1 MERYASTNG
10 NEINA
15 ELETQKSLT
24 YDAWINRIRS
34 LGLDQVS
41 QWHRTNMFSFTDPIA
56 DLAMQIDLFNPE
68 VIWTDITETNGD
80 LDPAITLHQNF
91 ASSSDYFDDHF
102 IKPTGKVLVLTEGAS
117 DTKILAAAIPAMYPE
132 FEDMFEFVDFE
143 EFKIEG
149 GVSMV
154 VKMAKAFAG
163 VRMAQSI
170 LALFDNDA
178 AGLEGKADL
187 DRIVG
192 LPKSI
197 KAMTL
202 PNLEIARSYPTV
214 GPEGER
220 LIDINGAACSIE
232 FFLGRD
238 SLTDEK
244 GCLLPVRWTNWN
256 QRAQR
261 YQGALE
267 FKNDATKKFLNKLKH
282 ERPPQELRDAFP
294 EMNQLLQEIFI
305 AFH

>member
-1 MERYASTNG
+1 
-10 NEINA
+10 
-15 ELETQKSLT
+15 
-24 YDAWINRIRS
+24 
-34 LGLDQVS
+34 
-41 QWHRTNMFSFTDPIA
+41 MFSFTDPIA